1 MTTLTLRAPQ
11 ARFALP
17 FAGFGRFLTALMAV
31 IDVIAD
37 AQLRASAAT
46 QRYPLAA

>member
-1 MTTLTLRAPQ
+1 MTTLTLRVSQ
-11 ARFALP
+11 ARFASP
-17 FAGFGRFLTALMAV
+17 FALFGRFKMFIMTA

-37 AQLRASAAT
+37 AQVRASVAT

>member
-1 MTTLTLRAPQ
+1 MTTLTLRASQ
-11 ARFALP
+11 ARFASP
-17 FAGFGRFLTALMAV
+17 FALFGRFRTLFMAV

-37 AQLRASAAT
+37 AQVRASTAT

>member
-1 MTTLTLRAPQ
+1 MTALILRASQ
-11 ARFALP
+11 ARFASP
-17 FAGFGRFLTALMAV
+17 FAVFARFLTVVMAV